1 MISDREFTR
10 RMLQTVAT
18 VALSSLDGD

>member
-18 VALSSLDGD
+18 VAPSSLDGD